1 MPAFTIPGLSS
12 GQDTNLIVKKL
23 VELEAKPIRRLEQQN
38 SFNKAQS
45 KAWSDL
51 KTVTTDLQEKTRAL
65 ISFTAPFAMKGIV
78 SEPEG
83 IISGDASRS
92 ASSGKRRIEIKELA
106 TSHQISGEK
115 TDVNKQIPTGKF
127 KIFSGD
133 SEKEIEFPGGTIR
146 DLASSIKVSA
156 AGLVNT
162 GLVKVDGDNYV
173 LTLTATFSG
182 KDRKLKFEDSNG
194 VLQAANLVGATEPAD
209 PPKELNL
216 LPEADQIQVFQP
228 EKYGIPS
235 DSKPVFKEENG
246 KRWMEIAS
254 VASFQFGIPTT
265 EFKKNTKIELATS
278 TEFAPEEKL
287 ELGILYKENDK
298 EKMIFETAS
307 KENGKVILNLKNF
320 PSGQKVHKILLANSS
335 GKTIILDSFHIIIP
349 GEFRGAKPSKEIAEA
364 KDAVFLVD
372 GIEVNRPKNEGL
384 TDVLDGVS
392 LNLHKKTEG
401 PVNIDIKTDSD
412 KGIEMIKEFVA
423 AYNTVLKFSK
433 ESTAVDKNATVQD
446 GKEEGGEI
454 GQSFWEGKTKTGL
467 LSGEHTV
474 IRLIAG
480 MKTIASSSYPVSGEN
495 SVRML
500 SDIGINTGK
509 VGSKWADIQDGFLIL
524 DEDKLR
530 SKLAENPDSVRNLFA
545 IDTNSDAR
553 MDTGVGV
560 DLLEHIKPYTQYA
573 GGLVSGKV
581 KMLEEQVADNNKKI
595 KEFENHL
602 VSYEKKLKSKFLYM
616 EQGVGKNKAVGAYLN
631 NNLKGAKN
639 E

>member
-45 KAWSDL
+45 KAWNDL

-65 ISFTAPFAMKGIV
+65 ISFTAPFAMKSIV

-115 TDVNKQIPTGKF
+115 TDVNKQIPAGKF

-133 SEKEIEFPGGTIR
+133 SEKEIEFSGGTIR

-173 LTLTATFSG
+173 LTLTAAFSG

-209 PPKELNL
+209 PPKELNF
-216 LPEADQIQVFQP
+216 LPEKDQIQIFQP
-228 EKYGIPS
+228 EKYGISS
-235 DSKPVFKEENG
+235 DSKPVFKEESG
-246 KRWMEIAS
+246 KKWMEIAS

-278 TEFAPEEKL
+278 TEFAPEEKI

-307 KENGKVILNLKNF
+307 KENGKVVLNLKNF

-349 GEFRGAKPSKEIAEA
+349 GELKGAKPSKEIAEA

-392 LNLHKKTEG
+392 LNLHKKQKG
-401 PVNIDIKTDSD
+401 P
-412 KGIEMIKEFVA
+412 
-423 AYNTVLKFSK
+423 
-433 ESTAVDKNATVQD
+433 
-446 GKEEGGEI
+446 
-454 GQSFWEGKTKTGL
+454 
-467 LSGEHTV
+467 
-474 IRLIAG
+474 
-480 MKTIASSSYPVSGEN
+480 
-495 SVRML
+495 
-500 SDIGINTGK
+500 
-509 VGSKWADIQDGFLIL
+509 
-524 DEDKLR
+524 
-530 SKLAENPDSVRNLFA
+530 
-545 IDTNSDAR
+545 
-553 MDTGVGV
+553 
-560 DLLEHIKPYTQYA
+560 
-573 GGLVSGKV
+573 
-581 KMLEEQVADNNKKI
+581 
-595 KEFENHL
+595 
-602 VSYEKKLKSKFLYM
+602 
-616 EQGVGKNKAVGAYLN
+616 
-631 NNLKGAKN
+631 
-639 E
+639 

>member
-65 ISFTAPFAMKGIV
+65 ISFTAPFAMKSIV

-115 TDVNKQIPTGKF
+115 TDVNKQIPAGKF

-133 SEKEIEFPGGTIR
+133 SEKEIEFSGGTIR
-146 DLASSIKVSA
+146 DLASSIKISA

-173 LTLTATFSG
+173 LTLTATSSG

-194 VLQAANLVGATEPAD
+194 VLQAANLVGAIEPAD
-209 PPKELNL
+209 PSKELNFF
-216 LPEADQIQVFQP
+216 PDADQIQVFQP

-246 KRWMEIAS
+246 KKWMEIAS
-254 VASFQFGIPTT
+254 VGSFQFGIPTT
-265 EFKKNTKIELATS
+265 EFKKNTKIELTTS
-278 TEFAPEEKL
+278 TEFAPEDKL

-349 GEFRGAKPSKEIAEA
+349 GEFKGAKPSKEITEA

-446 GKEEGGEI
+446 GKEEGAEI

-480 MKTIASSSYPVSGEN
+480 MKTVASSSYPVSGEN
-495 SVRML
+495 PVRML

-545 IDTNSDAR
+545 IDTNLDAR
-553 MDTGVGV
+553 MDTGVAV

-631 NNLKGAKN
+631 NNLKGARN

>member
-1 MPAFTIPGLSS
+1 MPAFTIPGLST
-12 GQDTNLIVKKL
+12 GQDTNMIVKKL

-45 KAWSDL
+45 KAWGDL
-51 KTVTTDLQEKTRAL
+51 KTVATDLQDKTRAL
-65 ISFTAPFAMKGIV
+65 ISFTAPFAMKTIV

-83 IISGDASRS
+83 LISGDASRS
-92 ASSGKRRIEIKELA
+92 ASAGKRKIEIKELA
-106 TSHQISGEK
+106 TYHQISGDK
-115 TDVNKQIPTGKF
+115 TDANKQIPAGRF

-133 SEKEIEFPGGTIR
+133 SEKEIEFSGGTIR
-146 DLASSIKVSA
+146 DLASSIKISA

-173 LTLTATFSG
+173 LTLTAALSG
-182 KDRKLKFEDSNG
+182 KERKLKFEDGSG

-209 PPKELNL
+209 PSKELNL
-216 LPEADQIQVFQP
+216 LPEQDQILVFQP
-228 EKYGIPS
+228 EKYGVPAG
-235 DSKPVFKEENG
+235 SKTVPKEENG
-246 KRWMEIAS
+246 KKWLEIAS
-254 VASFQFGIPTT
+254 VGSFQFGIPTT
-265 EFKKNTKIELATS
+265 ELKKNTRIELATS
-278 TEFAPEEKL
+278 TEFAPEDKL

-307 KENGKVILNLKNF
+307 RQDGKIVLNLKNF
-320 PSGQKVHKILLANSS
+320 PSGQKAHKILFANSS
-335 GKTIILDSFHIIIP
+335 GKTVLLDSFHIVIP
-349 GEFRGAKPSKEIAEA
+349 GEFKGAKPAKEIAEA

-412 KGIEMIKEFVA
+412 KGLEMIKEFVA

-433 ESTAVDKNATVQD
+433 ESTAVDKNGKVND
-446 GKEEGGEI
+446 GKEDGGEI
-454 GQSFWEGKTKTGL
+454 GQTFWEGKTKTGL

-474 IRLIAG
+474 LRLIAG
-480 MKTIASSSYPVSGEN
+480 MKTVASSSYPVSGEN

-500 SDIGINTGK
+500 SDIGISTGK

-524 DEDKLR
+524 DEEKLR
-530 SKLAENPDSVRNLFA
+530 TKLAENPDSVRNLFA

-553 MDTGVGV
+553 MDTGVAV
-560 DLLEHIKPYTQYA
+560 DLLEHVKPYTQYA

-595 KEFENHL
+595 KEYENHL

-631 NNLKGAKN
+631 NNLKGARN

>member
-65 ISFTAPFAMKGIV
+65 ISFTAPFAMKSIV

-115 TDVNKQIPTGKF
+115 TDVNKQIPAGKF

-133 SEKEIEFPGGTIR
+133 SEKEIEFSGGTIR

-228 EKYGIPS
+228 E
-235 DSKPVFKEENG
+235 N
-246 KRWMEIAS
+246 
-254 VASFQFGIPTT
+254 T
-265 EFKKNTKIELATS
+265 ESL
-278 TEFAPEEKL
+278 P
-287 ELGILYKENDK
+287 
-298 EKMIFETAS
+298 
-307 KENGKVILNLKNF
+307 ILNPFLKRKTVRGGWKLRALLHFNLEF
-320 PSGQKVHKILLANSS
+320 LLPSLKRIQK
-335 GKTIILDSFHIIIP
+335 
-349 GEFRGAKPSKEIAEA
+349 
-364 KDAVFLVD
+364 
-372 GIEVNRPKNEGL
+372 
-384 TDVLDGVS
+384 
-392 LNLHKKTEG
+392 LNL
-401 PVNIDIKTDSD
+401 
-412 KGIEMIKEFVA
+412 
-423 AYNTVLKFSK
+423 
-433 ESTAVDKNATVQD
+433 
-446 GKEEGGEI
+446 
-454 GQSFWEGKTKTGL
+454 L
-467 LSGEHTV
+467 LLPNLH
-474 IRLIAG
+474 R
-480 MKTIASSSYPVSGEN
+480 K
-495 SVRML
+495 
-500 SDIGINTGK
+500 
-509 VGSKWADIQDGFLIL
+509 
-524 DEDKLR
+524 
-530 SKLAENPDSVRNLFA
+530 RN
-545 IDTNSDAR
+545 
-553 MDTGVGV
+553 
-560 DLLEHIKPYTQYA
+560 
-573 GGLVSGKV
+573 
-581 KMLEEQVADNNKKI
+581 
-595 KEFENHL
+595 
-602 VSYEKKLKSKFLYM
+602 
-616 EQGVGKNKAVGAYLN
+616 
-631 NNLKGAKN
+631 
-639 E
+639 

>member
-51 KTVTTDLQEKTRAL
+51 KVVTTDLQNKTRAL
-65 ISFTAPFAMKGIV
+65 ISFTAPFAMKNII

-83 IISGDASRS
+83 VVSGDASRS
-92 ASSGKRRIEIKELA
+92 ASAGKRKIEIKELA
-106 TSHQISGEK
+106 TYHQISGDK
-115 TDVNKQIPTGKF
+115 TDANKQIPAGRF

-133 SEKEIEFPGGTIR
+133 SEKEIEFSGGTIR
-146 DLASSIKVSA
+146 DLAAAIKVGA

-173 LTLTATFSG
+173 LTLTAGLSG

-194 VLQAANLVGATEPAD
+194 VLQAANLVGASEPAD
-209 PPKELNL
+209 PPKELSL
-216 LPEADQIQVFQP
+216 LPEQDQILVFQP
-228 EKYGIPS
+228 EKYGVPA
-235 DSKPVFKEENG
+235 DAKPVFKEENG
-246 KRWMEIAS
+246 KKWMEIAS
-254 VASFQFGIPTT
+254 VGSFQFGIPTT
-265 EFKKNTKIELATS
+265 ELKKNTRIELVTS
-278 TEFAPEEKL
+278 VEFAQEDKL

-307 KENGKVILNLKNF
+307 KQNGKVVLNLKNF
-320 PSGQKVHKILLANSS
+320 PTGQKAHKILFANSS
-335 GKTIILDSFHIIIP
+335 GKTVILDSFHIVIP
-349 GEFRGAKPSKEIAEA
+349 GEFRGAKPAKEIAEA

-392 LNLHKKTEG
+392 LNLHKKTEA

-412 KGIEMIKEFVA
+412 KGIEMIKEFIA

-433 ESTAVDKNATVQD
+433 ESTAVDKNATVRD

-474 IRLIAG
+474 LRLIAG
-480 MKTIASSSYPVSGEN
+480 MKTVASSSYPVSGES

-500 SDIGINTGK
+500 SDIGISTGN

-524 DEDKLR
+524 DEEKLKT
-530 SKLAENPDSVRNLFA
+530 KLAENPDAVRNLFA

-553 MDTGVGV
+553 MDTGVAV
-560 DLLEHIKPYTQYA
+560 DLLEHVKPYTQYA
-573 GGLVSGKV
+573 GGLVAGKV
-581 KMLEEQVADNNKKI
+581 KMLEEQVTDNNKKI
-595 KEFENHL
+595 KEYENHL

-631 NNLKGAKN
+631 NNLKGARN

>member
-1 MPAFTIPGLSS
+1 
-12 GQDTNLIVKKL
+12 
-23 VELEAKPIRRLEQQN
+23 
-38 SFNKAQS
+38 
-45 KAWSDL
+45 
-51 KTVTTDLQEKTRAL
+51 
-65 ISFTAPFAMKGIV
+65 
-78 SEPEG
+78 
-83 IISGDASRS
+83 
-92 ASSGKRRIEIKELA
+92 
-106 TSHQISGEK
+106 
-115 TDVNKQIPTGKF
+115 
-127 KIFSGD
+127 
-133 SEKEIEFPGGTIR
+133 
-146 DLASSIKVSA
+146 
-156 AGLVNT
+156 
-162 GLVKVDGDNYV
+162 
-173 LTLTATFSG
+173 
-182 KDRKLKFEDSNG
+182 
-194 VLQAANLVGATEPAD
+194 
-209 PPKELNL
+209 
-216 LPEADQIQVFQP
+216 
-228 EKYGIPS
+228 
-235 DSKPVFKEENG
+235 
-246 KRWMEIAS
+246 
-254 VASFQFGIPTT
+254 
-265 EFKKNTKIELATS
+265 
-278 TEFAPEEKL
+278 
-287 ELGILYKENDK
+287 
-298 EKMIFETAS
+298 MIFETAS
-307 KENGKVILNLKNF
+307 KENGKVVLNLKNF

-349 GEFRGAKPSKEIAEA
+349 GEFKGAKPSKEIAEA

-433 ESTAVDKNATVQD
+433 ESTAVDKNSTVRD

-454 GQSFWEGKTKTGL
+454 GQSFWEGKAKTGL

-480 MKTIASSSYPVSGEN
+480 MKTVASSSYPVSGEN

-631 NNLKGAKN
+631 NNLKGARN

>member
-65 ISFTAPFAMKGIV
+65 ISFTAPFAMKSIV

-115 TDVNKQIPTGKF
+115 TDVNKQIPAGKF

-133 SEKEIEFPGGTIR
+133 SEKEIEFSGGTIR
-146 DLASSIKVSA
+146 DLASSIKISA

-173 LTLTATFSG
+173 LTLTATSSG

-209 PPKELNL
+209 PSKELNFF
-216 LPEADQIQVFQP
+216 PEADQIQVFQP

-246 KRWMEIAS
+246 KKWMEIAS
-254 VASFQFGIPTT
+254 VGSFQFGIPTT
-265 EFKKNTKIELATS
+265 EFKKNTKIELTTS
-278 TEFAPEEKL
+278 TEFAPEDKL

-349 GEFRGAKPSKEIAEA
+349 GEFKGAKPSKEITEA

-412 KGIEMIKEFVA
+412 RGIEMIKEFVA

-446 GKEEGGEI
+446 GKEEGAEI

-480 MKTIASSSYPVSGEN
+480 MKTVASSSYPVSGEN
-495 SVRML
+495 PVRML

-545 IDTNSDAR
+545 IDTNLDAR
-553 MDTGVGV
+553 MDTGVAV

-573 GGLVSGKV
+573 GGLVSGKI

-631 NNLKGAKN
+631 NNLKGARN

>member
-65 ISFTAPFAMKGIV
+65 ISFTAPFAMKSIV

-115 TDVNKQIPTGKF
+115 TDVNKQIPAGKF

-133 SEKEIEFPGGTIR
+133 SEKEIEFSGGTIR
-146 DLASSIKVSA
+146 DLASSIKISA

-173 LTLTATFSG
+173 LTLTATSSG

-209 PPKELNL
+209 PSKELNFF
-216 LPEADQIQVFQP
+216 PEADQIQVFQP

-246 KRWMEIAS
+246 KKWMEIAS
-254 VASFQFGIPTT
+254 VGSFQFGIPTT
-265 EFKKNTKIELATS
+265 EFKKNTKIELTTS
-278 TEFAPEEKL
+278 TEFAPEDKV

-349 GEFRGAKPSKEIAEA
+349 GEFKGAKPSKEITEA

-446 GKEEGGEI
+446 GKEEGAEI

-480 MKTIASSSYPVSGEN
+480 MKTVASSSYPVSGEN
-495 SVRML
+495 PVRML

-545 IDTNSDAR
+545 IDTNLDAR

-631 NNLKGAKN
+631 NNLKGARN

>member
-65 ISFTAPFAMKGIV
+65 ISFTAPFAMKSIV

-133 SEKEIEFPGGTIR
+133 SEKEIEFSGGTIR
-146 DLASSIKVSA
+146 DLASSIKISA

-173 LTLTATFSG
+173 LTLTATSSG

-209 PPKELNL
+209 PSKELNFF
-216 LPEADQIQVFQP
+216 PEADQIQVFQP

-246 KRWMEIAS
+246 KKWMEIAS
-254 VASFQFGIPTT
+254 VGSFQFGIPTT
-265 EFKKNTKIELATS
+265 EFKKNTKIELTTS
-278 TEFAPEEKL
+278 TEFAPEDKL

-349 GEFRGAKPSKEIAEA
+349 GEFKGAKPSKEITEA

-446 GKEEGGEI
+446 GKEEGAEI

-480 MKTIASSSYPVSGEN
+480 MKTVASSSYPVSGEN
-495 SVRML
+495 PVRML

-545 IDTNSDAR
+545 IDTNLDAR
-553 MDTGVGV
+553 MDTGVAV

-573 GGLVSGKV
+573 GGLVSGKI

-631 NNLKGAKN
+631 NNLKGARN

>member
-65 ISFTAPFAMKGIV
+65 ISFTAPFAMKSIV

-115 TDVNKQIPTGKF
+115 TDVNKQIPAGKF

-133 SEKEIEFPGGTIR
+133 SEKEIEFSGGTIR
-146 DLASSIKVSA
+146 DLASSIKISA

-173 LTLTATFSG
+173 LTLTATSSG

-209 PPKELNL
+209 PSKELNFF
-216 LPEADQIQVFQP
+216 PEADQIQVFQP

-246 KRWMEIAS
+246 KKWMEIAS
-254 VASFQFGIPTT
+254 VGSFQFGIPTT
-265 EFKKNTKIELATS
+265 EFKKNTKIELTTS
-278 TEFAPEEKL
+278 TEFAPEDKL

-349 GEFRGAKPSKEIAEA
+349 GEFKGAKPSKEITEA

-446 GKEEGGEI
+446 GKEEGAEI

-480 MKTIASSSYPVSGEN
+480 MKTVASSSYPVSGEN
-495 SVRML
+495 PVRML

-545 IDTNSDAR
+545 IDTNLDAR
-553 MDTGVGV
+553 MDTGVAV

-631 NNLKGAKN
+631 NNLKGARN

>member
-51 KTVTTDLQEKTRAL
+51 KVVTTDLQNKTRAL
-65 ISFTAPFAMKGIV
+65 ISFTAPFAMKNII

-83 IISGDASRS
+83 VVSGDASRS
-92 ASSGKRRIEIKELA
+92 ASAGKRKIEIKELA
-106 TSHQISGEK
+106 TYHQISGDK
-115 TDVNKQIPTGKF
+115 TDANKQIPAGRF

-133 SEKEIEFPGGTIR
+133 SEKEIEFSGGTIR
-146 DLASSIKVSA
+146 DLAAAIKVGA

-173 LTLTATFSG
+173 LTLTAGLSG

-194 VLQAANLVGATEPAD
+194 VLQAANLVGASEPAD

-216 LPEADQIQVFQP
+216 LPEQDQILVFQP
-228 EKYGIPS
+228 EKYGVPA
-235 DSKPVFKEENG
+235 DAKPVFKEENG
-246 KRWMEIAS
+246 KKWMEIAS
-254 VASFQFGIPTT
+254 VGSFQFGIPTT
-265 EFKKNTKIELATS
+265 ELKKNTRIELVTS
-278 TEFAPEEKL
+278 VEFAQEDKL

-307 KENGKVILNLKNF
+307 KQNGKVVLNLKNF
-320 PSGQKVHKILLANSS
+320 PTGQKAHKILFANSS
-335 GKTIILDSFHIIIP
+335 GKTVILDSFHIVIP
-349 GEFRGAKPSKEIAEA
+349 GEFRGAKPAKEIAEA

-392 LNLHKKTEG
+392 LNLHKKTEA

-412 KGIEMIKEFVA
+412 KGIEMIKEFIA

-433 ESTAVDKNATVQD
+433 ESTAVDKNATVRD

-474 IRLIAG
+474 LRLIAG
-480 MKTIASSSYPVSGEN
+480 MKTVASSSYPVSGES

-500 SDIGINTGK
+500 SDIGISTGN

-524 DEDKLR
+524 DEEKLKT
-530 SKLAENPDSVRNLFA
+530 KLAENPDAVRNLFA

-553 MDTGVGV
+553 MDTGVAV
-560 DLLEHIKPYTQYA
+560 DLLEHVKPYTQYA
-573 GGLVSGKV
+573 GGLVAGKV
-581 KMLEEQVADNNKKI
+581 KMLEEQVTDNNKKI
-595 KEFENHL
+595 KEYENHL

-631 NNLKGAKN
+631 NNLKGARN

>member
-12 GQDTNLIVKKL
+12 GQDTNMIVKKL

-45 KAWSDL
+45 KAWGDL
-51 KTVTTDLQEKTRAL
+51 KIVTTDLQNKTRAL
-65 ISFTAPFAMKGIV
+65 ISFTAPFAMKNIV

-83 IISGDASRS
+83 VVSGDASRS
-92 ASSGKRRIEIKELA
+92 ASAGKRKIEIKELA
-106 TSHQISGEK
+106 TYHQISGDK
-115 TDVNKQIPTGKF
+115 TDANKQIPAGSF

-133 SEKEIEFPGGTIR
+133 SEKEIEFSGGTIR

-156 AGLVNT
+156 AGLVST

-173 LTLTATFSG
+173 LTLTAGLSG
-182 KDRKLKFEDSNG
+182 KERKLKFEDSNG
-194 VLQAANLVGATEPAD
+194 VLQAANLVGASEPAD
-209 PPKELNL
+209 PPKVMNL
-216 LPEADQIQVFQP
+216 LPEQDQILVFQS
-228 EKYGIPS
+228 EKYGVPA

-246 KRWMEIAS
+246 KKWMEIAS
-254 VASFQFGIPTT
+254 VGSFQFGIPTT
-265 EFKKNTKIELATS
+265 ELKKNTRIELITS
-278 TEFAPEEKL
+278 VEFAQEDKL

-307 KENGKVILNLKNF
+307 KQNGKVVLNLKNF
-320 PSGQKVHKILLANSS
+320 PTGQKAHKILFANSS
-335 GKTIILDSFHIIIP
+335 GKTVILDSFHIVIP
-349 GEFRGAKPSKEIAEA
+349 GEFRGAKPAKEIAEA

-392 LNLHKKTEG
+392 LNLHKKTET
-401 PVNIDIKTDSD
+401 PVNIDIKTDSE
-412 KGIEMIKEFVA
+412 KGIEMIKEFIA

-433 ESTAVDKNATVQD
+433 ESTAVDKNATVRD
-446 GKEEGGEI
+446 GKEEGTEI

-474 IRLIAG
+474 LRLIAG
-480 MKTIASSSYPVSGEN
+480 MKTVASSSYPVSGES

-500 SDIGINTGK
+500 SDIGISTGN

-524 DEDKLR
+524 DEEKLKN
-530 SKLAENPDSVRNLFA
+530 KLAENPDAVRNLFA

-553 MDTGVGV
+553 MDTGVAV
-560 DLLEHIKPYTQYA
+560 DLLEHVKPYTQYA
-573 GGLVSGKV
+573 GGLVAGKV
-581 KMLEEQVADNNKKI
+581 KMLEEQVTDNNKKI
-595 KEFENHL
+595 KEYENHL

-631 NNLKGAKN
+631 NNLKGARN

>member
-65 ISFTAPFAMKGIV
+65 ISFTAPFAMKSIV

-115 TDVNKQIPTGKF
+115 TDVNKQIPAGKF

-133 SEKEIEFPGGTIR
+133 SEKEIEFSGGTIR
-146 DLASSIKVSA
+146 DLASSIKISA

-173 LTLTATFSG
+173 LTLTATSSG

-209 PPKELNL
+209 PSKELNFF
-216 LPEADQIQVFQP
+216 PDADQIQVFQP

-235 DSKPVFKEENG
+235 DFKPVFKEENG
-246 KRWMEIAS
+246 KKWMEIAS
-254 VASFQFGIPTT
+254 VGSFQFGIPTT
-265 EFKKNTKIELATS
+265 EFKKNTKIELTTS
-278 TEFAPEEKL
+278 TEFAPEDKL

-349 GEFRGAKPSKEIAEA
+349 GEFKGAKPSKEITEA

-446 GKEEGGEI
+446 GKEEGAEI

-480 MKTIASSSYPVSGEN
+480 MKTVASSSYPVSGEN
-495 SVRML
+495 PVRML

-545 IDTNSDAR
+545 IDTNLDAR
-553 MDTGVGV
+553 MDTGVAV

-631 NNLKGAKN
+631 NNLKGARN

>member
-45 KAWSDL
+45 KAWNDL

-65 ISFTAPFAMKGIV
+65 ISFTAPFAMKSIV

-115 TDVNKQIPTGKF
+115 TDVNKQIPAGKF

-133 SEKEIEFPGGTIR
+133 SEKEIEFSGGTIR

-173 LTLTATFSG
+173 LTLTAAFSG

-209 PPKELNL
+209 PPKELNF
-216 LPEADQIQVFQP
+216 LPEKDQIQIFQP
-228 EKYGIPS
+228 EKYGISS
-235 DSKPVFKEENG
+235 DSKPVFKEESG
-246 KRWMEIAS
+246 KKWMEIAS

-278 TEFAPEEKL
+278 TEFAPEEKI

-307 KENGKVILNLKNF
+307 KENGKVVLNLKNF

-349 GEFRGAKPSKEIAEA
+349 GEFKGAKPSKEIAEA

-433 ESTAVDKNATVQD
+433 ESTAVDKNSTVRD

-480 MKTIASSSYPVSGEN
+480 MKTVASSSYPVSGEN

-631 NNLKGAKN
+631 NNLKGARN

>member
-65 ISFTAPFAMKGIV
+65 ISFTAPFAMKSIV

-115 TDVNKQIPTGKF
+115 TDVNKQIPAGKF

-133 SEKEIEFPGGTIR
+133 SEKEIEFSGGTIR
-146 DLASSIKVSA
+146 DLASSIKISA

-173 LTLTATFSG
+173 LTLTATSSG

-209 PPKELNL
+209 PSKELNFF
-216 LPEADQIQVFQP
+216 PEADQIQVFQP

-246 KRWMEIAS
+246 KKWMEIAS
-254 VASFQFGIPTT
+254 VGSFQFGIPTT
-265 EFKKNTKIELATS
+265 EFKKNTKIELTTS
-278 TEFAPEEKL
+278 TEFAPEDKL

-349 GEFRGAKPSKEIAEA
+349 GEFKGAKPSKEITEA

-412 KGIEMIKEFVA
+412 RGIEMIKEFVA

-446 GKEEGGEI
+446 GKEEGAEI

-480 MKTIASSSYPVSGEN
+480 MKTVASSSYPVSGEN
-495 SVRML
+495 PVRML

-545 IDTNSDAR
+545 IDTNLDAR
-553 MDTGVGV
+553 MDTGVAV

-631 NNLKGAKN
+631 NNLKGARN

>member
-65 ISFTAPFAMKGIV
+65 ISFTAPFAMKSIV

-115 TDVNKQIPTGKF
+115 TDVNKQIPAGKF

-133 SEKEIEFPGGTIR
+133 SEKEIEFSGGTIR
-146 DLASSIKVSA
+146 DLASSIKISA

-173 LTLTATFSG
+173 LTLTATSSG

-209 PPKELNL
+209 PSKELNFF
-216 LPEADQIQVFQP
+216 PEADQIQVFQP

-246 KRWMEIAS
+246 KKWMEIAS
-254 VASFQFGIPTT
+254 VGSFQFGIPTT
-265 EFKKNTKIELATS
+265 EFKKNTKIELTTS
-278 TEFAPEEKL
+278 TEFAPEDKL

-349 GEFRGAKPSKEIAEA
+349 GEFKGAKPSKEITEA

-412 KGIEMIKEFVA
+412 RGIEMIKEFVA

-446 GKEEGGEI
+446 GKEEGAEI

-480 MKTIASSSYPVSGEN
+480 MKTVASSSYPVSGEN
-495 SVRML
+495 PVRML

-545 IDTNSDAR
+545 IDTNLDAR

-631 NNLKGAKN
+631 NNLKGARN

>member
-65 ISFTAPFAMKGIV
+65 ISFTAPFAMKSIV

-115 TDVNKQIPTGKF
+115 TDVNKQIPVGKF

-133 SEKEIEFPGGTIR
+133 SEKEIEFSGGTIR
-146 DLASSIKVSA
+146 DLASSIKISA

-173 LTLTATFSG
+173 LTLTATSSG

-209 PPKELNL
+209 PSKELNFF
-216 LPEADQIQVFQP
+216 PEADQIQVFQP

-235 DSKPVFKEENG
+235 DFKPVFKEENG
-246 KRWMEIAS
+246 KKWIEIAS
-254 VASFQFGIPTT
+254 VGSFQFGIPTT
-265 EFKKNTKIELATS
+265 EFKKNTKIELTTS
-278 TEFAPEEKL
+278 TEFAPEDKL

-349 GEFRGAKPSKEIAEA
+349 GEFKGAKPSKEITEA

-412 KGIEMIKEFVA
+412 RGIEMIKEFVA

-446 GKEEGGEI
+446 GKEEGAEI

-480 MKTIASSSYPVSGEN
+480 MKTVASSSYPVSGEN
-495 SVRML
+495 PVRML

-545 IDTNSDAR
+545 IDTNLDAR

-631 NNLKGAKN
+631 NNLKGARN

>member
-65 ISFTAPFAMKGIV
+65 ISFTAPFAMKSIV

-115 TDVNKQIPTGKF
+115 TDVNKQIPAGKF

-133 SEKEIEFPGGTIR
+133 SEKEIEFSGGTIR
-146 DLASSIKVSA
+146 DLASSIKISA

-173 LTLTATFSG
+173 LTLTATSSG

-209 PPKELNL
+209 PSKELNFF
-216 LPEADQIQVFQP
+216 PEADQIQVFQP

-246 KRWMEIAS
+246 KKWMEIAS
-254 VASFQFGIPTT
+254 VGSFQFGIPTT
-265 EFKKNTKIELATS
+265 EFKKNTKIELTTS
-278 TEFAPEEKL
+278 TEFAPEDKL

-349 GEFRGAKPSKEIAEA
+349 GEFKGAKPSKEITEA

-412 KGIEMIKEFVA
+412 RGIEMIKEFVA

-446 GKEEGGEI
+446 GKEEGAEI

-480 MKTIASSSYPVSGEN
+480 MKTVASSSYPVSGEN
-495 SVRML
+495 PVRML

-545 IDTNSDAR
+545 IDTNLDAR
-553 MDTGVGV
+553 MDTGVAV

-602 VSYEKKLKSKFLYM
+602 VSYEKKLKSKSLYM

-631 NNLKGAKN
+631 NNLKGARN

>member
-65 ISFTAPFAMKGIV
+65 ISFTAPFAMKSIV

-115 TDVNKQIPTGKF
+115 TDVNKQIPAGKF

-133 SEKEIEFPGGTIR
+133 SEKEIEFSGGTIR
-146 DLASSIKVSA
+146 DLASSIKISA

-173 LTLTATFSG
+173 LTLTATSSG

-209 PPKELNL
+209 PSKELNFF
-216 LPEADQIQVFQP
+216 PEADQIQVFQP

-246 KRWMEIAS
+246 KKWMEIAS
-254 VASFQFGIPTT
+254 VGSFQFGIPTT
-265 EFKKNTKIELATS
+265 EFKKNTKIELTTS
-278 TEFAPEEKL
+278 TEFAPEDKL

-335 GKTIILDSFHIIIP
+335 GKTIILDSFHIIIQ
-349 GEFRGAKPSKEIAEA
+349 GEFKGAKPSKEITEA

-412 KGIEMIKEFVA
+412 RGIEMIKEFVA

-446 GKEEGGEI
+446 GKEEGAEI

-480 MKTIASSSYPVSGEN
+480 MKTVASSSYPVSGEN
-495 SVRML
+495 PVRML

-545 IDTNSDAR
+545 IDTNLDAR

-573 GGLVSGKV
+573 GGLVSGKI

-631 NNLKGAKN
+631 NNLKGARN

>member
-45 KAWSDL
+45 KAWNDL

-65 ISFTAPFAMKGIV
+65 ISFTAPFAMKSIV

-115 TDVNKQIPTGKF
+115 TDVNKQIPAGKF

-133 SEKEIEFPGGTIR
+133 SEKEIEFSGGTIR

-209 PPKELNL
+209 PPKELNF
-216 LPEADQIQVFQP
+216 LPEKDQIQIFQP
-228 EKYGIPS
+228 EKYGISS
-235 DSKPVFKEENG
+235 DSKPVFKEESG
-246 KRWMEIAS
+246 KKWMEIAS

-278 TEFAPEEKL
+278 TEFAPEEKI

-307 KENGKVILNLKNF
+307 KENGKVVLNLKNF
-320 PSGQKVHKILLANSS
+320 PSGQKVHKILLTNSS

-349 GEFRGAKPSKEIAEA
+349 GEFKGAKPSKEIAEA

-433 ESTAVDKNATVQD
+433 ESTAVDKNSTVRD

-480 MKTIASSSYPVSGEN
+480 MKTVASSSYPVSGEN

-631 NNLKGAKN
+631 NNLKGARN

>member
-51 KTVTTDLQEKTRAL
+51 KAVTTDLQEKTRAL
-65 ISFTAPFAMKGIV
+65 ISFTAPFAMKSIV

-115 TDVNKQIPTGKF
+115 TDVNKQIPAGKF

-133 SEKEIEFPGGTIR
+133 SEKEIEFSGGTIR

-287 ELGILYKENDK
+287 KLGILYKENDK

-335 GKTIILDSFHIIIP
+335 GKTITLDSFHIIIP

-454 GQSFWEGKTKTGL
+454 GQNFWEGKTKTGL

-500 SDIGINTGK
+500 SDIGVNTGK

>member
-51 KTVTTDLQEKTRAL
+51 KVVTTDLQNKTRAL
-65 ISFTAPFAMKGIV
+65 ISFTAPFAMKNII

-83 IISGDASRS
+83 VVSGDASRS
-92 ASSGKRRIEIKELA
+92 ASAGKRKIEIKELA
-106 TSHQISGEK
+106 TYHQISGDK
-115 TDVNKQIPTGKF
+115 TDANKQIPAGRF

-133 SEKEIEFPGGTIR
+133 SEKEIEFSGGTIR
-146 DLASSIKVSA
+146 DLAAAIKVGA

-173 LTLTATFSG
+173 LTLTAGLSG

-194 VLQAANLVGATEPAD
+194 VLQAANLVGASEPAD
-209 PPKELNL
+209 PPKELSL
-216 LPEADQIQVFQP
+216 LPEQDQILVFQP
-228 EKYGIPS
+228 EKYGVPA
-235 DSKPVFKEENG
+235 DAKPVFKEENG
-246 KRWMEIAS
+246 KKWMEIAS
-254 VASFQFGIPTT
+254 VGSFQFGIPTT
-265 EFKKNTKIELATS
+265 ELKKNTRIELVTS
-278 TEFAPEEKL
+278 VEFAQEDKL

-307 KENGKVILNLKNF
+307 KQNGKVVLNLKNY
-320 PSGQKVHKILLANSS
+320 PTGQKAHKILFANSS
-335 GKTIILDSFHIIIP
+335 GKTVILDSFHIVIP
-349 GEFRGAKPSKEIAEA
+349 GEFRGAKPAKEIAEA

-392 LNLHKKTEG
+392 LNLHKKTEA

-412 KGIEMIKEFVA
+412 KGIEMIKEFIA

-433 ESTAVDKNATVQD
+433 ESTAVDKNATVRD

-474 IRLIAG
+474 LRLIAG
-480 MKTIASSSYPVSGEN
+480 MKTVASSSYPVSGES

-500 SDIGINTGK
+500 SDIGISTGN

-524 DEDKLR
+524 DEEKLKT
-530 SKLAENPDSVRNLFA
+530 KLAENPDAVRNLFA

-553 MDTGVGV
+553 MDTGVAV
-560 DLLEHIKPYTQYA
+560 DLLEHVKPYTQYA
-573 GGLVSGKV
+573 GGLVAGKV
-581 KMLEEQVADNNKKI
+581 KMLEEQVTDNNKKI
-595 KEFENHL
+595 KEYENHL

-631 NNLKGAKN
+631 NNLKGARN

>member
-51 KTVTTDLQEKTRAL
+51 KVVTTDLQNKTRAL
-65 ISFTAPFAMKGIV
+65 ISFTAPFAMKSIV

-83 IISGDASRS
+83 VVSGDASRS
-92 ASSGKRRIEIKELA
+92 ASAGKRKIEIKELA
-106 TSHQISGEK
+106 TYHQISGEK
-115 TDVNKQIPTGKF
+115 TDANKQIPAGRF

-133 SEKEIEFPGGTIR
+133 SEKEIEFSGGTIR
-146 DLASSIKVSA
+146 DLSSSIKISA
-156 AGLVNT
+156 AGLVST

-173 LTLTATFSG
+173 LTLTAGLSG

-194 VLQAANLVGATEPAD
+194 VLQAANLVGASEPAD

-216 LPEADQIQVFQP
+216 LPEADQILVFQS
-228 EKYGIPS
+228 EKYGVPA
-235 DSKPVFKEENG
+235 DAKPVFKEENG
-246 KRWMEIAS
+246 KKSIEIAS
-254 VASFQFGIPTT
+254 VGSFQFGIPTT
-265 EFKKNTKIELATS
+265 ELKKNTRIELETS
-278 TEFAPEEKL
+278 TEFAPEDKL

-307 KENGKVILNLKNF
+307 KQNGKVVLNLKNF
-320 PSGQKVHKILLANSS
+320 PTGQKAHKILFANSS
-335 GKTIILDSFHIIIP
+335 GKTVILDSFHVVIP
-349 GEFRGAKPSKEIAEA
+349 GEFRGAKPAKEIAEA

-392 LNLHKKTEG
+392 LNLHKKTEA
-401 PVNIDIKTDSD
+401 PVNIDIKTDSE
-412 KGIEMIKEFVA
+412 KGIEMIKEFIA

-433 ESTAVDKNATVQD
+433 ESTAVDKNATVRD

-474 IRLIAG
+474 LRLIAG
-480 MKTIASSSYPVSGEN
+480 MKTVASSSYPVSGES

-500 SDIGINTGK
+500 SDIGISTGN

-524 DEDKLR
+524 DEEKLK
-530 SKLAENPDSVRNLFA
+530 SKLAENPDAVRNLFA

-553 MDTGVGV
+553 MDTGVAV
-560 DLLEHIKPYTQYA
+560 DLLEHVKPYTQYA
-573 GGLVSGKV
+573 GGLVAGKV
-581 KMLEEQVADNNKKI
+581 KMLEEQVTDNNKKI
-595 KEFENHL
+595 KEYENHL

-631 NNLKGAKN
+631 NNLKGARN